1 MSNDDEVR
9 IDRALLDRVAARDAS
24 AIAALH
30 DRHGRLL
37 FGLILRILCNRSE
50 AEEVL
55 QEVFLRAWTRI
66 ETYDAPG
73 VRFPPHHHT
82 GDEECYV
89 ISGSLIACGRRL
101 VAGDFHH
108 AEGGSDHGE
117 LFTEEGCRVLL
128 VVPPEDYLPPVA
140 G

>member
-24 AIAALH
+24 AIAALY
-30 DRHGRLL
+30 DRHSRLL
-37 FGLILRILCNRSE
+37 FGLICGSCAIAARPRRYCRRSSS
-50 AEEVL
+50 A
-55 QEVFLRAWTRI
+55 RGRGSRPTTPRS
-66 ETYDAPG
+66 DRPRRG
-73 VRFPPHHHT
+73 S
-82 GDEECYV
+82 
-89 ISGSLIACGRRL
+89 SGGRRL